1 MLLAIV
7 LPDGRKRLCFVGRI
21 RFPNDSKIYIAAQV
35 TQSFPLHFVTG
46 KFDPPFNLI

>member
-7 LPDGRKRLCFVGRI
+7 LSEGRKRLCFVGRI

-35 TQSFPLHFVTG
+35 TQLSTEFRDW
-46 KFDPPFNLI
+46 KI